1 MICDEA
7 TVLIG
12 GDPQTVS
19 PELNEHLR
27 TCHDCSHLREQMLG
41 FDMQLRSALE
51 LRVSPAGTASPGPD
65 ARAVEV
71 SPRTVPR
78 KAPWQSARA
87 RKWGLGI
94 GLAAS
99 LMLGVAL
106 WLSQPRDT
114 LAAQVI
120 DHIAQEPDSW
130 SRTEQ
135 VPAAALATILR
146 ESGLELRPGMDPV
159 VYASRCD
166 FLGHKVPHLV
176 ILTEAGPVTIM
187 ILTHE
192 RVTGTERFQAD
203 HYWGLLVPAGVG
215 SVAVVSHTEMSLE
228 EPARNVVRALEA
240 ALDYRDREAVRVSVR
255 GFTDGAVL
263 NQVI

>member
-7 TVLIG
+7 SVFIG
-12 GDPQTVS
+12 GDPRTVS

-27 TCHDCSHLREQMLG
+27 CCRGCSHLREQMLG
-41 FDMQLRSALE
+41 FDIQLRRALD
-51 LRVSPAGTASPGPD
+51 LGLYPAVTASLGPD
-65 ARAVEV
+65 ALAAGV
-71 SPRTVPR
+71 SSRMPPR
-78 KAPWQSARA
+78 KAHWQSVRA
-87 RKWGLGI
+87 RKWGLCI

-99 LMLGVAL
+99 LVLGVAL

-114 LAAQVI
+114 LAGQVI

-135 VPAAALATILR
+135 VSAVALATILR
-146 ESGLELRPGMDPV
+146 ETGVALRPGVAPV

-166 FLGHKVPHLV
+166 FLGHQVPHLV

-192 RVTGTERFQAD
+192 RVTGAERFQVD
-203 HYWGLLVPAGVG
+203 HYWGLLVPVGVG

-228 EPARNVVRALEA
+228 EPARNVVHALEA
-240 ALDYRDREAVRVSVR
+240 ALDYRDREAVYVSVLGSYSR
-255 GFTDGAVL
+255 NVL
-263 NQVI
+263 

>member
-7 TVLIG
+7 SVFIG

-27 TCHDCSHLREQMLG
+27 CCRGCSHLREQMLG
-41 FDMQLRSALE
+41 FDMQLRRALE
-51 LRVSPAGTASPGPD
+51 LSLYPAVTA
-65 ARAVEV
+65 
-71 SPRTVPR
+71 R
-78 KAPWQSARA
+78 KAHWQSARA

-99 LMLGVAL
+99 LVLGVVL
-106 WLSQPRDT
+106 WLSQPRDA
-114 LAAQVI
+114 LAGQVI

-130 SRTEQ
+130 SRTEK
-135 VPAAALATILR
+135 VPAATLATILR
-146 ESGLELRPGMDPV
+146 ETGVELRPGTAPV

-166 FLGHKVPHLV
+166 FLGHQVPHLV

-192 RVTGTERFQAD
+192 HVTGTKRFQID
-203 HYWGLLVPAGVG
+203 HYWGLLMPAGVG

-228 EPARNVVRALEA
+228 EPARNVVHALEA
-240 ALDYRDREAVRVSVR
+240 ALDYRDREAIQVSVLGSYSR
-255 GFTDGAVL
+255 NVL
-263 NQVI
+263 

>member
-7 TVLIG
+7 TVFIG

-19 PELNEHLR
+19 PELDEHLR
-27 TCHDCSHLREQMLG
+27 CCRDCSHLREQMLG
-41 FDMQLRSALE
+41 FDMQLRCALE
-51 LRVSPAGTASPGPD
+51 LRLYPAGTASPGPD
-65 ARAVEV
+65 ALAVGL
-71 SPRTVPR
+71 SSRKLPR

-87 RKWGLGI
+87 REWGLGI

-106 WLSQPRDT
+106 WLNPPRDT

-120 DHIAQEPDSW
+120 DHIAHEPDSW

-135 VPAAALATILR
+135 VSAATLGTILR
-146 ESGLELRPGMDPV
+146 ESGVKLRPGMDPV

-176 ILTEAGPVTIM
+176 MLTETGPVTIM

-192 RVTGTERFQAD
+192 RVTVTEPFQAD
-203 HYWGLLVPAGVG
+203 HYWGLLMPAGAG
-215 SVAVVSHTEMSLE
+215 SIAVVSHTEMSLE

-240 ALDYRDREAVRVSVR
+240 ALDYRDREPVHVSVLR
-255 GFTDGAVL
+255 SYSHDVL
-263 NQVI
+263 

>member
-27 TCHDCSHLREQMLG
+27 CCRDCSHLREQMLG

-51 LRVSPAGTASPGPD
+51 FCLYPAGTASPGPD
-65 ARAVEV
+65 ALAAGMR
-71 SPRTVPR
+71 PRTLPR

-94 GLAAS
+94 GLAAG

-114 LAAQVI
+114 LAAEVI

-192 RVTGTERFQAD
+192 RVMDTKRFQAD
-203 HYWGLLVPAGVG
+203 HYWGLLMPAGVG

-228 EPARNVVRALEA
+228 EPARNVVRALKA
-240 ALDYRDREAVRVSVR
+240 ALDYRDREAVRVSVL
-255 GFTDGAVL
+255 GSYSVL
-263 NQVI
+263 

>member
-19 PELNEHLR
+19 PQLNEHLR
-27 TCHDCSHLREQMLG
+27 CCRDCSHLREQVLG
-41 FDMQLRSALE
+41 FDIQLRRALA
-51 LRVSPAGTASPGPD
+51 LGLYPAATASPGPD
-65 ARAVEV
+65 ALAVGV
-71 SPRTVPR
+71 RRCMPPR

-87 RKWGLGI
+87 RQWGLGI

-99 LMLGVAL
+99 LMSGVAL

-114 LAAQVI
+114 LAAEVI
-120 DHIAQEPDSW
+120 DHIEQEPDSW

-135 VPAAALATILR
+135 VSAAALAMILR
-146 ESGLELRPGMDPV
+146 ETEVELRPGMAPV

-166 FLGHKVPHLV
+166 FLGHRVPHLV
-176 ILTEAGPVTIM
+176 ILTEAGPVTVM

-215 SVAVVSHTEMSLE
+215 SVAVVSHIEMSLE
-228 EPARNVVRALEA
+228 EPARSVVHALQA
-240 ALDYRDREAVRVSVR
+240 ASDYQDREAVHVSVLGSDSR
-255 GFTDGAVL
+255 NVL
-263 NQVI
+263 

>member
-51 LRVSPAGTASPGPD
+51 LRLHPAGTTSRGPNV
-65 ARAVEV
+65 RAVDV
-71 SPRTVPR
+71 SPHMLPR
-78 KAPWQSARA
+78 KAPWQAVRA

-135 VPAAALATILR
+135 VSATALATILR
-146 ESGLELRPGMDPV
+146 ESGVKVGPGMAPV

-166 FLGHKVPHLV
+166 FLGHPVPHLV
-176 ILTEAGPVTIM
+176 ILTEAGPVTVM
-187 ILTHE
+187 ILIHE
-192 RVTGTERFQAD
+192 RVTGTKRFQAD
-203 HYWGLLVPAGVG
+203 HYWGLLMPAGVG

-240 ALDYRDREAVRVSVR
+240 ALDYGDRGAAHVSVLGR
-255 GFTDGAVL
+255 YSRDVL
-263 NQVI
+263 

>member
-27 TCHDCSHLREQMLG
+27 TCRYCSHLHEQMLG

-51 LRVSPAGTASPGPD
+51 LRLYPAGMTSSGPD
-65 ARAVEV
+65 ALAVGVSSRAL
-71 SPRTVPR
+71 PK

-106 WLSQPRDT
+106 WLSQPRNT

-130 SRTEQ
+130 SRTER
-135 VPAAALATILR
+135 VSPAALATILR
-146 ESGLELRPGMDPV
+146 ESGVELSPEIAPV

-166 FLGHKVPHLV
+166 FLGHPVPHLV

-203 HYWGLLVPAGVG
+203 HYWGLLMPAGVG

-240 ALDYRDREAVRVSVR
+240 ALDYRDREAVQVSVL
-255 GFTDGAVL
+255 GSYFHDVL
-263 NQVI
+263 

>member
-51 LRVSPAGTASPGPD
+51 FRLSPAGTASPGPD
-65 ARAVEV
+65 ALAARV
-71 SPRTVPR
+71 SSRTPPR
-78 KAPWQSARA
+78 KAPWQAARA

-135 VPAAALATILR
+135 VSATALATILH
-146 ESGLELRPGMDPV
+146 ESGVKLSPGMAPV

-166 FLGHKVPHLV
+166 FLGHPVPHLV
-176 ILTEAGPVTIM
+176 ILTEAGPVTVM

-192 RVTGTERFQAD
+192 RVTGTERFHAD
-203 HYWGLLVPAGVG
+203 HYWGLLTPAGVG

-240 ALDYRDREAVRVSVR
+240 ALDYRDREAVHVSVL
-255 GFTDGAVL
+255 GSHFHDVL
-263 NQVI
+263 

>member
-27 TCHDCSHLREQMLG
+27 CCGDCSHLREQMLG

-51 LRVSPAGTASPGPD
+51 FCLYAAGTASPGPD
-65 ARAVEV
+65 ALAAGKR
-71 SPRTVPR
+71 PRTLPR

-87 RKWGLGI
+87 RKWGLGT
-94 GLAAS
+94 GLAAA

-114 LAAQVI
+114 LAAEVI

-146 ESGLELRPGMDPV
+146 ESGIELRPGMDPV

-176 ILTEAGPVTIM
+176 ILTAAGPVTIM

-203 HYWGLLVPAGVG
+203 HYWGLLMPAGVG
-215 SVAVVSHTEMSLE
+215 SVALVSHTEMSLE

-240 ALDYRDREAVRVSVR
+240 VSDYRDREAVRVSLLGSYSHV
-255 GFTDGAVL
+255 VL
-263 NQVI
+263 

>member
-1 MICDEA
+1 MTCDEA
-7 TVLIG
+7 TVFIG
-12 GDPQTVS
+12 GDPLTVS

-27 TCHDCSHLREQMLG
+27 CCRGCSHLRVQMLG
-41 FDMQLRSALE
+41 FDTQLRRALE
-51 LRVSPAGTASPGPD
+51 LSLYPAVTVSPGPD
-65 ARAVEV
+65 ALAAGV
-71 SPRTVPR
+71 SSRTPPR
-78 KAPWQSARA
+78 KAPWRSARA

-99 LMLGVAL
+99 LVLGVAL

-135 VPAAALATILR
+135 VSPAALATILR
-146 ESGLELRPGMDPV
+146 ESGVNLRPGMAPV

-192 RVTGTERFQAD
+192 RVTVTERFQAD
-203 HYWGLLVPAGVG
+203 HYWGLLVPAGAG

-240 ALDYRDREAVRVSVR
+240 ALDFREREPVHVSVL
-255 GFTDGAVL
+255 GSYSHDIL
-263 NQVI
+263 

>member
-7 TVLIG
+7 SVFIG
-12 GDPQTVS
+12 GDPRTVS

-27 TCHDCSHLREQMLG
+27 CCRGCSHLREQMLE
-41 FDMQLRSALE
+41 FDMQLRRALE
-51 LRVSPAGTASPGPD
+51 LSPYPAVTA
-65 ARAVEV
+65 
-71 SPRTVPR
+71 R
-78 KAPWQSARA
+78 KAHWRSARA

-99 LMLGVAL
+99 LVLGVAL

-114 LAAQVI
+114 LAGQVI

-135 VPAAALATILR
+135 VSAATLATILR
-146 ESGLELRPGMDPV
+146 ETGVELRPGMAPV

-166 FLGHKVPHLV
+166 FLGHQVPHLV
-176 ILTEAGPVTIM
+176 ILAEAGPVTIM

-192 RVTGTERFQAD
+192 RVTGTKRFQVD

-228 EPARNVVRALEA
+228 EPARNVVHALEA
-240 ALDYRDREAVRVSVR
+240 ALDYRDREAVHVSVLGNYSR
-255 GFTDGAVL
+255 NVL
-263 NQVI
+263 